1 MEELGKQF
9 KKNESFVFRRIQD
22 EAILVPIKNNVG
34 DMGFIYNLNEVGA
47 FVWEHL
53 DGNNRLLDIKN
64 LISEEFEVTPKKAE
78 EDLCEFVSQLS
89 EIDAIYHME

>member
-1 MEELGKQF
+1 MKWGRL
-9 KKNESFVFRRIQD
+9 
-22 EAILVPIKNNVG
+22 
-34 DMGFIYNLNEVGA
+34 
-47 FVWEHL
+47 HL